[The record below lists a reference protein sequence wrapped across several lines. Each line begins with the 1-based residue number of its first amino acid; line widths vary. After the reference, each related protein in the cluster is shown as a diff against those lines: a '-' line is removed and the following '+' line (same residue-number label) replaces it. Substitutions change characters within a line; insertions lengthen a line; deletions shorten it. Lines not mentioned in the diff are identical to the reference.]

1 MKIVLTA
8 AAAALLLAVTTSPL
22 IYHIDEYLIGRS
34 QIVSAVASD
43 PTEIEGSSN
52 ITIMVKDDPRPIVIE
67 TDGNTEDCALVLQD
81 AIGNADVYVSI
92 VSDNNAGTMNG
103 FIILQ
108 CATFQT
114 LNPRQQ

>member
-1 MKIVLTA
+1 MKTLLTA
-8 AAAALLLAVTTSPL
+8 AALMLSASTVHAFQ
-22 IYHIDEYLIGRS
+22 HIVEYRIGGS

-52 ITIMVKDDPRPIVIE
+52 ITIMVKDDPRPIIIE

-81 AIGNADVYVSI
+81 ANGNADVYVSI

-108 CATFQT
+108 CAAFNTP
-114 LNPRQQ
+114 NPRRQ